1 MTDISVLLFS
11 VLKRCIPLA
20 PVAVDKPTVLIP
32 AIPAKESSLVLK
44 ILTVVGFTT
53 LTKYGSP
60 SDKVPVIVLLAS
72 YAGPIPIGGLL
83 FEL

>member
-1 MTDISVLLFS
+1 MTDISVVLFS

-20 PVAVDKPTVLIP
+20 PVSVDKPTVLIP

-53 LTKYGSP
+53 LT
-60 SDKVPVIVLLAS
+60 
-72 YAGPIPIGGLL
+72 
-83 FEL
+83 